1 MKVPDIENL
10 VEDLDD
16 FTNDSLKKYME
27 RKLDI
32 IINQYYFET
41 ERVHSN
47 SIKLLENIAEKAG
60 EAYTKEVSHTLKT
73 LLSNKIKDYDEG
85 KYKPAECALPPEWM
99 GI

>member
-1 MKVPDIENL
+1 MEGPDIENL

-27 RKLDI
+27 QKLGV
-32 IINQYYFET
+32 IINQYYFQT

-60 EAYTKEVSHTLKT
+60 DNYKPEVHAELTK
-73 LLSNKIKDYDEG
+73 LLSTILKRYDKGE
-85 KYKPAECALPPEWM
+85 YKPPQKLLPDWKSF
-99 GI
+99 